1 MLKDLRSYYVEAI
14 TSCGY
19 LGILAFAFY
28 TYQHN
33 TGILSL
39 ILLVLVSV
47 FAWVSSHKR
56 ANAIADIATSWI
68 GSAAQ
73 GYVELYGRASV
84 NPENLIR
91 SPLSGMSCI
100 WFRYKVYSKENSDR
114 EWREVSSGVSDTTF
128 EITDSTGKCQVDPDD
143 AEVVSP
149 DRRVSY
155 QGGYKH
161 VEELLFAGG
170 SIYVLGEFSTIGG
183 ANSVL
188 SVKEDVGGLLAE
200 WKKDPVQLK
209 KRFDL
214 DGNGEI
220 DLQEWELARNAA
232 IREVEKQH
240 REIRTESGVN
250 MMRAPRDRRLFLIS
264 SMSPQKLRQ
273 RYQLWSYFHLAVMFL
288 AVVIFFYLKLNKF

>member
-1 MLKDLRSYYVEAI
+1 MLKDLRSYYVEAV
-14 TSCGY
+14 TSCSY
-19 LGILAFAFY
+19 LAIVAFAAY
-28 TYQHN
+28 TYQHS
-33 TGILSL
+33 TAALSL
-39 ILLVLVSV
+39 ILLVAVSIS
-47 FAWVSSHKR
+47 AWASSHRR
-56 ANAIADIATSWI
+56 ASAIADIATSRI

-84 NPENLIR
+84 NPENLIK
-91 SPLSGMSCI
+91 SPLSGIACI
-100 WFRYKVYSKENSDR
+100 WFRYKVYSKDNHDR
-114 EWREVSSGVSDTTF
+114 EWRELSSGVSDTTF

-149 DRRVSY
+149 DKRVSY
-155 QGGYKH
+155 QGVYKH

-170 SIYVLGEFSTIGG
+170 SIYVLGEFTTVGG

-188 SVKEDVGGLLAE
+188 SVREDVSDLLSE
-200 WKKDPVQLK
+200 WKKDTTQLK

-220 DLQEWELARNAA
+220 DMQEWELARKAA

-240 REIRTESGVN
+240 REIRAESGVHVI
-250 MMRAPRDRRLFLIS
+250 RAPRDRRLFLIS

-273 RYQLWSYFHLAVMFL
+273 RYQWWGYFHLAILVL
-288 AVVIFFYLKLNKF
+288 SIVVFCWLKLNKL